1 MIEQTSG
8 IEETIEQAKGA
19 EATNGTGQATLDY
32 KESAEGK
39 HSSKSPRRLI
49 TLLLLGGAVAALT
62 FVIVSG
68 IRTRVQAST
77 ALIKTTDQAAVLTV
91 SVVHPQTGAPSNEL
105 VLPGNA
111 QAFTDTPIYSRT
123 SGYLRKWY
131 FDIGARVKQGELLAE
146 IDTPEIDRQVQQG
159 RADLQTAQANF
170 NLAQTTATRWE
181 FLLKTNSV
189 SKQETDQAE
198 SNVRATQAIVD
209 SNTANVHRLEELQSF
224 EKVYAPFDGVIT
236 ARNTDVGALITAGA
250 SPGTGSG
257 TTINAAPGGNPA
269 ARELFHVAALHTIRV
284 FVAVPEVYAGSAVNG
299 GTVILTADANP
310 GRTFRG
316 MLVRNSNAIDPASRT
331 LLVEVDVANSD
342 GQLLPGAYASV
353 HLKVAG
359 QAHSLTVPANTLL
372 FRTEGLRVGVVRN
385 GQAQLIPI
393 HIGRDY
399 GARVEVVS
407 GLAPTDEVIL
417 DPVDSLI
424 SGAPVTVSGL
434 PTVTGRPTV
443 AAGK

>member
-1 MIEQTSG
+1 MIEQDRG
-8 IEETIEQAKGA
+8 IEQEKQERGIEQAKVDSKETA
-19 EATNGTGQATLDY
+19 EV
-32 KESAEGK
+32 K

-49 TLLLLGGAVAALT
+49 MLLLLAVAVAGLA
-62 FVIVSG
+62 FVIYSG
-68 IRTRVQAST
+68 IKTRVQAST
-77 ALIKTTDQAAVLTV
+77 TLVKSTDQAAVLTV
-91 SVVHPQTGAPSNEL
+91 SVVHPETGAPGNEL
-105 VLPGNA
+105 VLPGSA
-111 QAFTDTPIYSRT
+111 QAFTDTPIYART
-123 SGYLRKWY
+123 SGYLKKWY
-131 FDIGARVKQGELLAE
+131 FDIGAHVKQGELLAE

-189 SKQETDQAE
+189 SKQETDQAL
-198 SNVRATQAIVD
+198 SNVKATQAIVD
-209 SNTANVHRLEELQSF
+209 SNIANVHRLEELQSF
-224 EKVYAPFDGVIT
+224 EKVYAPFDGVVT

-257 TTINAAPGGNPA
+257 ITINAAPGGSPA
-269 ARELFHVAALHTIRV
+269 ARELFHLAALHTIRV
-284 FVAVPEVYAGSAVNG
+284 FVAVPEVYSRAAVNG
-299 GTVILTADANP
+299 GTVTLTADANP

-316 MLVRNSNAIDPASRT
+316 TLVRNSNAIDPASRT

-353 HLKVAG
+353 HFKVPG
-359 QAHSLTVPANTLL
+359 QARSVTIPANTLL
-372 FRTEGLRVGVVRN
+372 FRAEGLRVGVVRN

-393 HIGRDY
+393 QIGRDY
-399 GARVEVVS
+399 GSRVEVLS
-407 GLAPTDEVIL
+407 GLTTTDDVIL

-424 SGAPVTVSGL
+424 SGTPVTVSGL

-443 AAGK
+443 APGK